1 MSNGHEYEAS
11 LCQKLR
17 SKYKINIEKASFST
31 ASIPNYI
38 ILDSTRNIHSY
49 VEFCKIEKEQL
60 VSSHWDIKDQLR
72 GVLSVIQTQYSQL
85 DRPLFFMF
93 PDENGVFYSIESSVV
108 REHLLEERDPAIT
121 TFMINNSD
129 KFQDVFPKIH
139 KEL

>member
-1 MSNGHEYEAS
+1 MNRFWENEAEMCAS
-11 LCQKLR
+11 LRK
-17 SKYKINIEKASFST
+17 KYRINIEKASFSK

-93 PDENGVFYSIESSVV
+93 PDENGVFYAIESSVV
-108 REHLLEERDPAIT
+108 REHLLEERDPAVT